1 MKRDE
6 QTHKLSGLKAST
18 SVVRSVGSS
27 EEELDAADITS
38 TGQLSPDSSTSD
50 YMMSDDVIIT
60 RIVPGRGGSGLGGGA
75 DLVGKGGASR
85 EDQLK
90 IDLVIYKSFIPLFE
104 GLKSS
109 IRSPFS

>member
-50 YMMSDDVIIT
+50 YISDDVIIT